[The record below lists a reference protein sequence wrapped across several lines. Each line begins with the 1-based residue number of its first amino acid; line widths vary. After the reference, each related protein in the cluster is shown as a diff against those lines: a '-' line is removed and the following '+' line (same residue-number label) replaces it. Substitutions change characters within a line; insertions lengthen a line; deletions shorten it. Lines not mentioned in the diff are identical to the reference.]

1 MDRMTIPELRAKIS
15 EVEDQRRKTKSWKR
29 KKDLGKY
36 LRKLHIE
43 LLKKEQRSYDCQSL

>member
-1 MDRMTIPELRAKIS
+1 MTIPELKAKIA
-15 EVEDQRRKTKSWKR
+15 EVEKQRHETKSWKR

-43 LLKKEQRSYDCQSL
+43 LLKKEQRSYDCPSL